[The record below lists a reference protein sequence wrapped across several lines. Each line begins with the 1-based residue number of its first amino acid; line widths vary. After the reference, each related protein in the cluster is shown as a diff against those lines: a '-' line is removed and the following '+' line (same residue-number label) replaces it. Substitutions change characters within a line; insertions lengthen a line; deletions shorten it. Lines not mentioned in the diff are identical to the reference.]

1 MPPRS
6 SECFDSTDVPSSWF
20 HDQDD
25 NKQRNA
31 DCTSGCGCTA
41 HKRQDRQR
49 RVAKPTLLDRVV
61 RELQGLQRKSKNSR
75 NAGPAL
81 FAFPPACLEMVQSLP
96 GNDRCIDCNMH
107 CPDWA
112 TVTYGGLICMSCC
125 GHHRGL
131 GVQVSLDNCRVSV
144 CVCVCVCLC
153 AFHKTISLLS
163 SVGPFHHFTHGHNR
177 YMYITLHSIL
187 YTIVISSH
195 LRQYSKV
202 RSLKMDHW
210 SVEQIMM
217 MLEGG
222 NKQLGDFFG
231 RHKMTDQNDGKNMN
245 GAVPPIIRKRYY
257 TKAALFYRNGMKTH
271 VHTILDKGSY
281 QGRDASRQH
290 HD

>member
-61 RELQGLQRKSKNSR
+61 REIQGLQCKSKNSR
-75 NAGPAL
+75 NVGPAL

-144 CVCVCVCLC
+144 CVCVCVCVC
-153 AFHKTISLLS
+153 VSVCVHFIRQFHCCHRLGRFIISL
-163 SVGPFHHFTHGHNR
+163 TDTTA
-177 YMYITLHSIL
+177 ICTLL
-187 YTIVISSH
+187 YTLYSTLSSSH
-195 LRQYSKV
+195 LIYNSIQKSV
-202 RSLKMDHW
+202 R
-210 SVEQIMM
+210 
-217 MLEGG
+217 
-222 NKQLGDFFG
+222 
-231 RHKMTDQNDGKNMN
+231 
-245 GAVPPIIRKRYY
+245 
-257 TKAALFYRNGMKTH
+257 
-271 VHTILDKGSY
+271 
-281 QGRDASRQH
+281 
-290 HD
+290 